1 MKLKIYKRESQ
12 HRDYY
17 YVYLISGNFYGNNY
31 YAEIYDNSV
40 IIDNFEDFAYWFEQQ
55 IYYLTLEQF
64 EKIDSIWL
72 RMMYRNYTERDE
84 LLF

>member
-1 MKLKIYKRESQ
+1 MRLKIYKRESQ
-12 HRDYY
+12 HRDYH
-17 YVYLISGNFYGNNY
+17 YVYSISGNFYGNDY

-40 IIDNFEDFAYWFEQQ
+40 VIDNFEDFAYWFEQQ

-84 LLF
+84 LEF